1 MHKIPAFAEK
11 HAKAGFFLK
20 TAAPSH
26 GEFLCENTCPAADL
40 FSVFRVCIDSMFA
53 FENTEF
59 IGVYIV
65 ACVDIAAPGA
75 RFR

>member
-40 FSVFRVCIDSMFA
+40 FSVC
-53 FENTEF
+53 
-59 IGVYIV
+59 G
-65 ACVDIAAPGA
+65 
-75 RFR
+75 

>member
-40 FSVFRVCIDSMFA
+40 FPSVDEANLLLFKNG
-53 FENTEF
+53 EE
-59 IGVYIV
+59 
-65 ACVDIAAPGA
+65 PLE
-75 RFR
+75 